1 MEPHCLS
8 TRSASLAGRDHGVHI
23 SVRPHGQRKTVEGVG
38 GGGWARP
45 RRQAR
50 HARGG
55 GEGCGARAAAPL
67 TPQVAAFP
75 HLGRTCGASC
85 RARDL
90 SLGQAC
96 LGRRWAI
103 EQTLGQAAE
112 REGLVVFVGWYFPLP
127 LLRVHAYTDGGAVAR
142 SRQH

>member
-23 SVRPHGQRKTVEGVG
+23 SVRPHGQRTTVEGVG
-38 GGGWARP
+38 GGGWARS

-55 GEGCGARAAAPL
+55 GGGGGCGARVAAPL

-90 SLGQAC
+90 SLSVGRAWAV
-96 LGRRWAI
+96 GGRSNRRWDRQRNGKCCRAGGI
-103 EQTLGQAAE
+103 
-112 REGLVVFVGWYFPLP
+112 RRVVFPPAIATGTRLY
-127 LLRVHAYTDGGAVAR
+127 
-142 SRQH
+142 